1 MKIELGTHIIKR
13 LKMLDEFS
21 DLGRDELKDSVNE
34 LIEDLLE
41 GYLTDNSSDTGANT
55 SDDYE

>member
-21 DLGRDELKDSVNE
+21 DLGRDELKDGVSE

-41 GYLTDNSSDTGANT
+41 AYVNDNYSDNGANT

>member
-41 GYLTDNSSDTGANT
+41 GYVTDNSSDTGANT

>member
-41 GYLTDNSSDTGANT
+41 GYVIDNSSDTGANT

>member
-21 DLGRDELKDSVNE
+21 DLGRDELKDGVSE

-41 GYLTDNSSDTGANT
+41 AYVSDNYSDT
-55 SDDYE
+55 

>member
-41 GYLTDNSSDTGANT
+41 
-55 SDDYE
+55 